1 MLDGSDWRN
10 PILWNGSMMNHMW
23 LDGQLLD
30 GGADIGGSKVSAHF
44 DAASSQATTG
54 NAPRLLH
61 AVDGKKLSVKSPGGV
76 VPMARRHKCGT
87 QPALEGAPVRC

>member
-1 MLDGSDWRN
+1 
-10 PILWNGSMMNHMW
+10 MW
-23 LDGQLLD
+23 LDGQILD

-61 AVDGKKLSVKSPGGV
+61 AVDGKKLSVNVAGWDCSNG
-76 VPMARRHKCGT
+76 RRHKCRT
-87 QPALEGAPVRC
+87 